1 MKAIPGG
8 DERHGYTQLVATK
21 QLRKLLRALPQD
33 GRFRMADVDP
43 DSAPGLKNPKRAA
56 RDLKKHRAALFNLQ
70 ERLFAEKKRSLLIV
84 LQGMDTS
91 GKDGTVTHVIGGM
104 NPEGVD
110 ITTFKAPT
118 PEERRHNFLWRI
130 RKHLPEPG
138 SISLF
143 NRSHYEDVL
152 IARVHA
158 LAKPQVIERR
168 YALINRFEQQ
178 LVRQGTTVVKFC
190 LHISYEEQRSRLLD
204 RLGDPDKH
212 WKFNPHDIEERAYWD
227 DYMSAYSIAITNCST
242 TAAPWYVI
250 PADDKDYRNWAVSR
264 ILIETLDQMN
274 PQFPHPRLDIPRLIA
289 KLKA

>member
-1 MKAIPGG
+1 
-8 DERHGYTQLVATK
+8 VAKK
-21 QLRKLLRALPQD
+21 QLRNLLKAMPKD
-33 GRFRMADVDP
+33 GRFRMADVNP
-43 DSAPGLKNPKRAA
+43 DSTPGLKNPKRVV
-56 RDLKKHRAALFNLQ
+56 RDLNRHRAALFNLQ

-91 GKDGTVTHVIGGM
+91 GKDGTITHVIGGM
-104 NPEGVD
+104 NPEGVL

-118 PEERRHNFLWRI
+118 PEELRHNFLWRI
-130 RKHLPEPG
+130 RKHLPEKAQVG
-138 SISLF
+138 IF

-152 IARVHA
+152 IARVHD
-158 LAKPQVIERR
+158 LAKPQVIEKR
-168 YALINRFEQQ
+168 YGVINQFERE
-178 LVRQGTTVVKFC
+178 LVREGTTVVKFC
-190 LHISYEEQRSRLLD
+190 LHISYDEQRRRLIERLD
-204 RLGDPDKH
+204 DPDKH
-212 WKFNPHDIEERAYWD
+212 WKFNPNDLKERPYWD

-264 ILIETLDQMN
+264 ILIETLEQMN